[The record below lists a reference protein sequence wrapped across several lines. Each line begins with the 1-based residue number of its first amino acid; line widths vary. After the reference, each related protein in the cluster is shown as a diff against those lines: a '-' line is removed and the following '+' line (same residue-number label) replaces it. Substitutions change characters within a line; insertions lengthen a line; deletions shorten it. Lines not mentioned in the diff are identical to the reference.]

1 MLSRHW
7 RPVAPGLSSVP
18 ASSATPALD
27 PSASITNAA
36 PSETSSS
43 SPLRRVAF
51 YFGLAFL
58 FTELTGLHEIASFA
72 LGFNAY
78 LLYLVVPPALFCGLL
93 TGTLQRT
100 FRYRAPW
107 YWLAFYAWMI
117 LATPF
122 STWRAGSLQ
131 RIVDARVDLIVL
143 VVIGGLATNWKEARA
158 VFYTIAAGA
167 VANLL
172 TARIFMKTDEGRIS
186 VGLAGL
192 DIENSNDL
200 AAQLLLVLPFLL
212 FLALGPRKNILIR
225 IGVAA
230 GLVYGIKII
239 LGTASRGALIGL
251 AAMFLVLLLLGS
263 MRQRIILLAAGG
275 LIAAATLTFLPGQTL
290 TRLGTLFGAHDIE
303 ADESR
308 ASRMYLFQKSVQFTL
323 QHPIFGVGPDQ
334 FSNYEGGTSVS
345 AGKAGYWHATHCSWT
360 QVSSECGIP
369 ALIFY
374 LGGIGSAIWL
384 VVRVRRAAL
393 ERGRTEIANACFC
406 YLLGMAGFLVAI
418 TLLADAYR
426 YYVPAMIGL
435 AVTMSFAAGEE
446 SGDTPAARELQP
458 G

>member
-7 RPVAPGLSSVP
+7 RPADAGLSPVP
-18 ASSATPALD
+18 APATSPASD
-27 PSASITNAA
+27 PSASIAIAA
-36 PSETSSS
+36 PPETLSSN
-43 SPLRRVAF
+43 PIRRVAF

-58 FTELTGLHEIASFA
+58 FTELTGLHELASFA

-78 LLYLVVPPALFCGLL
+78 LLYLLVPPALFCGLL

-100 FRYRAPW
+100 FRRRGPW

-122 STWRAGSLQ
+122 STWRGGSLQ
-131 RIVDARVDLIVL
+131 RVVDARVDLIVL
-143 VVIGGLATNWKEARA
+143 VIVGGLATNWKEARA

-167 VANLL
+167 VVNLL
-172 TARIFMKTDEGRIS
+172 TARIFMKADEGRIS
-186 VGLAGL
+186 VGLSGF

-230 GLVYGIKII
+230 GLVYGIKIV
-239 LGTASRGALIGL
+239 LGTASRGALVGL

-275 LIAAATLTFLPGQTL
+275 LIATVTLIFLPGQTL
-290 TRLGTLFGAHDIE
+290 TRLATLFGQHDVE

-334 FSNYEGGTSVS
+334 FSNYEGGTSVA
-345 AGKAGYWHATHCSWT
+345 AGKPGSWHATHCSWT

-374 LGGIGSAIWL
+374 VSGIGSAILL

-393 ERGRTEIANACFC
+393 ERGRMDIANACFC

-418 TLLADAYR
+418 TFLADAYH
-426 YYVPAMIGL
+426 YYVPAMISL
-435 AVTMSFAAGEE
+435 AVTMSVAAGEE
-446 SGDTPAARELQP
+446 P
-458 G
+458 GVTG